1 MGKIKEKMKQ
11 WVCCDYVEQI
21 REIEEVVHVSQTIIL
36 GIEDERKKNDV
47 FLVTWFCG
55 LLKKQVYGTRGG
67 VYY

>member
-1 MGKIKEKMKQ
+1 
-11 WVCCDYVEQI
+11 VEQI

-55 LLKKQVYGTRGG
+55 LLKK
-67 VYY
+67 